1 MSTIPSIN
9 QDLAGVG
16 LSRRLGGEGNPSD
29 LGQEDF
35 LRLMMAHFKNQ
46 DPTKPVDNAEF
57 VAQLASFGTVSGI
70 RELNDSFG
78 RLSSSFNSNQ
88 ALQASSLLGR
98 NVLVAQQTGFLA
110 EAGSLEGAVDVPAG
124 ATAVNVQVVDRFG
137 QVVRNVALGQ
147 RPAGL
152 APFAWDGRTDLGGV
166 AQPGQYTVR
175 AQAVVGN
182 RPQAAPTLVE
192 AAVESVTLGG
202 AAKGVTINLRG
213 LGTVPMSDVRQIS

>member
-1 MSTIPSIN
+1 MSTIPSVN
-9 QDLAGVG
+9 QDLAGLG
-16 LSRRLGGEGNPSD
+16 LSRRLGGEANPND

-35 LRLMMAHFKNQ
+35 LKLMMAQFKNQ

-70 RELNDSFG
+70 KDLNDSFAQ
-78 RLSSSFNSNQ
+78 LSSSFTSNQ

-98 NVLVAQQTGFLA
+98 NVLVAQQNGYLA
-110 EAGSLEGAVDVPAG
+110 SGGRLEGAVDVPAG

-147 RPAGL
+147 QPAGL
-152 APFAWDGRTDLGGV
+152 AQFAWDGRTDQGGV
-166 AQPGQYTVR
+166 AQQGQYTVK

-182 RPQAAPTLVE
+182 KAQAAPTLVE

-202 AAKGVTINLRG
+202 GAKGVTINLRG
-213 LGTVPMSDVRQIS
+213 LGTVSMSDVRQIS